1 MLRITIK
8 GEELFDETTNKFIA
22 KTVAVLDLE
31 HSLAALSKWESTWEK
46 PFLGDTEKTS
56 EETLGYIMAM
66 VVTPNV
72 PSEVFAYLS
81 DDNVKEIN
89 AYIGSKNTATWF
101 TETNESR
108 SRETVTAELVYYW
121 MIALNIPMNCE
132 NWHLN
137 KLLTL
142 IKVLNE
148 KNKPEKKL
156 SKSELAARN
165 RELNERRKAEYKTNG

>member
-8 GEELFDETTNKFIA
+8 GEEFFDETTNQFIA

-31 HSLAALSKWESTWEK
+31 HSLAALSKWESSWEK
-46 PFLGDTEKTS
+46 PFLGDNEKTS

-66 VVTPNV
+66 VVTADVSPK
-72 PSEVFAYLS
+72 VFSNLS

-89 AYIGSKNTATWF
+89 TYIGSKSTATWF
-101 TETNESR
+101 SDTPEGKSK
-108 SRETVTAELVYYW
+108 ETVTAELIYYW
-121 MIALNIPMNCE
+121 MIALNIPMTCE
-132 NWHLN
+132 HWHLN

-156 SKSELAARN
+156 SKGEIASRN
-165 RELNERRKAEYKTNG
+165 RELNEKRKAQYQTTG